1 MKVSET
7 VKRYVSEA
15 GKTRVISTANKI
27 GQTNIAIF
35 GSLALIDDETVA
47 IMLGENRTY
56 RNLAE
61 NPYASYLLTLP
72 GKTGMQTE
80 GCRIYLKV
88 RRMEDGGKDFEA
100 MKAMIKANIGSA
112 AEMLK
117 HRVVFDVVEVRPILD
132 FGQGI

>member
-7 VKRYVSEA
+7 VKKYACEA
-15 GKTRVISTANKI
+15 GKSSVISTANKA
-27 GQTNIAIF
+27 GETNIAMF
-35 GSLALIDDETVA
+35 GSPALIDDETVA

-56 RNLAE
+56 RNLKE
-61 NPYASYLLTLP
+61 NPYASYLLTLH

-88 RRMEDGGKDFEA
+88 RKIEDGGEDFDA
-100 MKAMIKANIGSA
+100 MKAMIKAKVGKA

-117 HRVVFDVVEVRPILD
+117 HRVVFDVIEVRPILD